1 MAPTAPES
9 HQPVLY
15 TSLVEKSQLSHWPK
29 GHQWNATKSQHCQA
43 GLNAPGKGSRANSQ
57 HLLHP
62 EPPALSA
69 PENTFHYIQHNSQG
83 AAVAKEDFLPLS
95 ARWSLNYAS
104 SGTGEEGVDYKAG
117 WEHSKLV
124 LLPQPLC
131 CWATNTVFR
140 ACWQNREKDPSPS
153 RPTLQKQQTSAGP
166 MTDRPNSSSTRKML
180 TTRHNN
186 RMLSLLH

>member
-62 EPPALSA
+62 ELPALSA
-69 PENTFHYIQHNSQG
+69 PENTFHYIPHNSQG
-83 AAVAKEDFLPLS
+83 AAVGFFCPFLPGDLWTMP
-95 ARWSLNYAS
+95 ALAQGRREW
-104 SGTGEEGVDYKAG
+104 TIKQ
-117 WEHSKLV
+117 V

-140 ACWQNREKDPSPS
+140 PYWQNREKDPSPS

-166 MTDRPNSSSTRKML
+166 MTDRPNSSSTSSYISAL
-180 TTRHNN
+180 F
-186 RMLSLLH
+186 LPFSPILPS

>member
-1 MAPTAPES
+1 MAPTALES

-15 TSLVEKSQLSHWPK
+15 TSLLEKSQLSHWPK

-62 EPPALSA
+62 EPPALSSS
-69 PENTFHYIQHNSQG
+69 ENTFHYIQHNSQG

-117 WEHSKLV
+117 FTSTAFV
-124 LLPQPLC
+124 LLSYQHCVQSML
-131 CWATNTVFR
+131 TK
-140 ACWQNREKDPSPS
+140 QRERSL
-153 RPTLQKQQTSAGP
+153 TQQAYTAET
-166 MTDRPNSSSTRKML
+166 TDLRRPNDRQA
-180 TTRHNN
+180 
-186 RMLSLLH
+186 